1 MASISGRQ
9 ELSGRV
15 SQWEVDI
22 ALGGGSGLLPDR
34 SAGEDVAALVDEG
47 PVGGD
52 VDVGR
57 MLPVGVVDEE
67 EAAGF

>member
-1 MASISGRQ
+1 M
-9 ELSGRV
+9 
-15 SQWEVDI
+15 
-22 ALGGGSGLLPDR
+22 
-34 SAGEDVAALVDEG
+34 DEG

-67 EAAGF
+67 EAAWFQFVESCLGADGTVPAIDDDEVEAGIGEAEDGGGIGR